1 MERIKNLC
9 QKQPLIPIMIILAAM
24 SCFAIF
30 SAAPLISNKVGNPD
44 TLWIKQG
51 VFYVISFTIIFI
63 IYKVGNEQIYDKIWI
78 IYWIL
83 MTLLIILACEHMIYS
98 YIWKGHHILPF
109 VKTTGG
115 ATSWFNLPGFNL
127 QPSEF
132 MKIAIVIVLARVT
145 KEHNDYYLVRN
156 LETELRY
163 IGKCM
168 LVVLPPAL
176 LVYLQNDS
184 GVVLIIL
191 VGVAFVLF
199 SSGLRGQWFTVGIIL
214 VGLVIALGAY
224 LFIYQPDIFSKI
236 ISGHKL
242 DRFYGWVDPEGT
254 VAKEGYQL
262 FYSLLSYGTAGWFGH
277 GIQAA
282 IKSFPEAQTDFIFA
296 VILTDY
302 GYIGG
307 LITVLSIV
315 ALDVV
320 ILKIGFDATN
330 DRDKYMTMGIIG
342 MLLFQQIWNM
352 SMILGLLPITGITL
366 PFISYG
372 GSSLLSYAIGIGMFI
387 DMNSQNNI
395 MKNRSI
401 IKV

>member
-1 MERIKNLC
+1 MERIKKLC
-9 QKQPLIPIMIILAAM
+9 LEQPLIPLMVLMAVL

-30 SAAPLISNKVGNPD
+30 NAAPLISNKVGNPA

-51 VFYVISFTIIFI
+51 VFYIIATVIIFI

-83 MTLLIILACEHMIYS
+83 MAFLIILALEHLIYTR
-98 YIWKGHHILPF
+98 IWNGHHILPF

-115 ATSWFNLPGFNL
+115 ATSWFNLPGFNF

-132 MKIAIVIVLARVT
+132 MKIALVILLARIT
-145 KEHNDYYLVRN
+145 KEYNDYYLVRTF
-156 LETELRY
+156 ETEIRY

-168 LVVLPPAL
+168 SVVIPPAL
-176 LVYLQNDS
+176 LVYLQNDT
-184 GVVLIIL
+184 GVMLIIL
-191 VGVAFVLF
+191 IGVIFVLF
-199 SSGLRGQWFTVGIIL
+199 SSGLRGQWFMVGIIL
-214 VGLVIALGAY
+214 VALVIGIGAY

-254 VAKEGYQL
+254 VGKEGYQL

-282 IKSFPEAQTDFIFA
+282 IKMFPEAQTDFIFA
-296 VILTDY
+296 VILTDF

-307 LITVLSIV
+307 LITVTAIV
-315 ALDVV
+315 GLDIA
-320 ILKIGFDATN
+320 ILKIGFDSTN
-330 DRDKYMTMGIIG
+330 DRDKYMTIGIIG

-372 GSSLLSYAIGIGMFI
+372 GSSLLSYAIAIGMFI
-387 DMNSQNNI
+387 DINSQNNI

-401 IKV
+401 IKA